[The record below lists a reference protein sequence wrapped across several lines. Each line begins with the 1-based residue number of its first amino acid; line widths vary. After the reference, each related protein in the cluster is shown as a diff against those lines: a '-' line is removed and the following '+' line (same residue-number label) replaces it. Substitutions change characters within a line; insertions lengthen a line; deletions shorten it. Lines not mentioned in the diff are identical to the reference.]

1 MSSQPEIGQIPSAIT
16 HAPGAPVIRN
26 VNWGGLRTLYVK
38 EVRRFF
44 KVQLQTV
51 WAPAVTTL
59 LYLIIFT
66 LAFSGRGRGEVM
78 GVSFAEF
85 IAPGLIVMGMLNN
98 AFQNASFSLLVGK
111 IQGTIVDYLQ
121 PPLSTGELLVGLV
134 GGAVTRAYCVGA
146 AVWLAMLA
154 WPGIHVIPHH
164 LWAVLWFG
172 TLGAIFLA
180 FIGVLTSVWAEKFD
194 HAAAVTNFVIAPL
207 TLLSGTFYSVESLAP
222 SFRLASHLN
231 PFFYIIS
238 GFRYG
243 FLGVADS
250 PIVLGS
256 VVVVAIDVVLGFVCY
271 TALSKGW
278 KLKS

>member
-1 MSSQPEIGQIPSAIT
+1 MTSQPEIGEIPSSVVN
-16 HAPGAPVIRN
+16 APGVPVIRN

-66 LAFSGRGRGEVM
+66 LAFSGRGRGMVM
-78 GVSFAEF
+78 GVPFAEF

-134 GGAVTRAYCVGA
+134 GGAVTRAYCVGG
-146 AVWLAMLA
+146 AVWLAMLV
-154 WPGIHVIPHH
+154 WPDIHVVPQH

-172 TLGAIFLA
+172 TLGAVFLA
-180 FIGVLTSVWAEKFD
+180 FIGVLTSIWAEKFD

-207 TLLSGTFYSVESLAP
+207 TLLSGTFYSVDSLAP
-222 SFRLASHLN
+222 SFRAISHLN
-231 PFFYIIS
+231 PFFYVIS

-250 PIVLGS
+250 PIALGS
-256 VVVVAIDVVLGFVCY
+256 VVVIAIDVVLGLVCY
-271 TALSKGW
+271 AALRRGW